1 MVNAFFDLCLCFMII
16 SMLTFCCLR
25 KKHEI
30 KARCPRLCL
39 AIGFLILTMFVLI
52 RVNEL
57 KGLSCD
63 TVLWTGNIVLNL
75 WLLLGVMR
83 DWVITDVRSNY
94 EVKVQMDAT
103 NNSPDNNGHFISCVH
118 SLLNTRRTIC
128 FSWILVFESETSMLL
143 SDTLVGVATT
153 SSSCFSE

>member
-75 WLLLGVMR
+75 
-83 DWVITDVRSNY
+83 
-94 EVKVQMDAT
+94 
-103 NNSPDNNGHFISCVH
+103 
-118 SLLNTRRTIC
+118 
-128 FSWILVFESETSMLL
+128 
-143 SDTLVGVATT
+143 
-153 SSSCFSE
+153 